1 MSFPNTTTHPT
12 TTPTADL
19 AARLARLGLRSTAE
33 GLDDL
38 IARATRQRLSPLA
51 LLEEIVRAET
61 SGRISRKTQRLLS
74 AARIGRFK
82 PIADFDW
89 DWPQKI
95 DRDLIER
102 ALSLEFVRE
111 GHNLILLGAN
121 GLGKTMIAQNIASA
135 AVTSGFS
142 VLFRTASALLDDL
155 SCCDSPQLRRR
166 KFSYYARPHLVVID
180 ELGYLSY
187 DSQAADLIFEI
198 VNRRYERSSL
208 LITTNRAFRDWN
220 EIFPNAA
227 CIATLLDRLTHH
239 SEIAIIEG
247 RSFRVRESE
256 QEAAARRRA
265 SPAAAPK
272 RRTGNDRI

>member
-1 MSFPNTTTHPT
+1 MSFSQTTTRPT
-12 TTPTADL
+12 TIQNDDL
-19 AARLARLGLRSTAE
+19 ARRLARLGLRSAAD

-38 IARATRQRLSPLA
+38 IARATRQQLSPLA
-51 LLEEIVRAET
+51 LLEEIVRLET
-61 SGRISRKTQRLLS
+61 SGRASRRAQRLIS

-111 GHNLILLGAN
+111 GRNLILLGAN
-121 GLGKTMIAQNIASA
+121 GLGKTMIAQNVASA
-135 AVTSGFS
+135 AVAAGYS

-155 SCCDSPQLRRR
+155 SCCDSPALRRR
-166 KFSYYARPHLVVID
+166 KFNFYARPQLVVVD

-208 LITTNRAFRDWN
+208 LITTNKAFRDWN

-227 CIATLLDRLTHH
+227 CITTLLDRLTHH
-239 SEIAIIEG
+239 AEIAVLEG

-256 QEAAARRRA
+256 QEAAARRR
-265 SPAAAPK
+265 PRQGAAK
-272 RRTGNDRI
+272 TEKEK

>member
-1 MSFPNTTTHPT
+1 MMSFPNTTTHPT
-12 TTPTADL
+12 MIPTDDL
-19 AARLARLGLRSTAE
+19 TARLARLGMRSTAE

-38 IARATRQRLSPLA
+38 IARATRQRLAPLA
-51 LLEEIVRAET
+51 LIEEIVRLET
-61 SGRISRKTQRLLS
+61 SGRSSRKTRRLLS
-74 AARIGRFK
+74 SARIGRFK

-89 DWPQKI
+89 NWPQKI

-111 GHNLILLGAN
+111 GRNLILLGAN

-135 AVTSGFS
+135 AVTAGFS
-142 VLFRTASALLDDL
+142 VLFRTAAALLDDL
-155 SCCDSPQLRRR
+155 GCCDSPQLRRR
-166 KFSYYARPHLVVID
+166 KFNFYARPHLLVID

-187 DSQAADLIFEI
+187 DSHAADLIFEI

-227 CIATLLDRLTHH
+227 CIAALLDRLTHH
-239 SEIAIIEG
+239 TEIAMIEG

-256 QEAAARRRA
+256 QEAAARRKPRQNGA
-265 SPAAAPK
+265 KTESRK
-272 RRTGNDRI
+272 

>member
-1 MSFPNTTTHPT
+1 MSFPHPTTHPQMI
-12 TTPTADL
+12 PTEDL
-19 AARLARLGLRSTAE
+19 TARLQRLGLRSAAA

-38 IARATRQRLSPLA
+38 IARATRLRLAPLA
-51 LLEEIVRAET
+51 LIEEIVRLESA
-61 SGRISRKTQRLLS
+61 GRAARKHERLLS

-102 ALSLEFVRE
+102 ALSLDFVRE
-111 GHNLILLGAN
+111 GRNLILLGAN

-135 AVTSGFS
+135 AVSAGFS
-142 VLFRTASALLDDL
+142 VLFRTAAALLDDL
-155 SCCDSPQLRRR
+155 GCCDSAQLRRR
-166 KFSYYARPHLVVID
+166 RFNFYARPHLLVID

-187 DSQAADLIFEI
+187 DAHAADLIFEI

-227 CIATLLDRLTHH
+227 CIAALLDRLTHH
-239 SEIAIIEG
+239 SEIAMIEG
-247 RSFRVRESE
+247 RSFRLRESE
-256 QEAAARRRA
+256 QEAAARRKPR
-265 SPAAAPK
+265 PGAPK
-272 RRTGNDRI
+272 TQSRK

>member
-12 TTPTADL
+12 MIPTDDL
-19 AARLARLGLRSTAE
+19 TARLARLGMRSTAG

-38 IARATRQRLSPLA
+38 IARATRQRLAPLA
-51 LLEEIVRAET
+51 LIEEIVRIES
-61 SGRISRKTQRLLS
+61 SGRASRKTQRLLS

-82 PIADFDW
+82 PMADFDW
-89 DWPQKI
+89 NWPQKI

-111 GHNLILLGAN
+111 GRNIILLGAN

-135 AVTSGFS
+135 AVSAGFS
-142 VLFRTASALLDDL
+142 VLFRTAAALLDDL
-155 SCCDSPQLRRR
+155 GCCDSTQLRRR
-166 KFSYYARPHLVVID
+166 KFNFYARPYLLVID

-187 DSQAADLIFEI
+187 DSHAADLIFEI

-227 CIATLLDRLTHH
+227 CIAALLDRLTHH
-239 SEIAIIEG
+239 TEIAMIEG

-256 QEAAARRRA
+256 QEAAARRKPRQGGA
-265 SPAAAPK
+265 KTESRK
-272 RRTGNDRI
+272 

>member
-1 MSFPNTTTHPT
+1 MMSFPNTTTHPT
-12 TTPTADL
+12 AIPTDDL
-19 AARLARLGLRSTAE
+19 TSRLARLGLRSTAE

-38 IARATRQRLSPLA
+38 IARATRLRLAPLA
-51 LLEEIVRAET
+51 LIEEIVRLES
-61 SGRISRKTQRLLS
+61 SGRASRKTQRLLS

-82 PIADFDW
+82 PMADFDW
-89 DWPQKI
+89 NWPQKI

-102 ALSLEFVRE
+102 ALSLDFVRE
-111 GHNLILLGAN
+111 GRNIILLGAN

-135 AVTSGFS
+135 AVSAGFS
-142 VLFRTASALLDDL
+142 VLFRTAAALLDDL
-155 SCCDSPQLRRR
+155 GCCDSPQLRRR
-166 KFSYYARPHLVVID
+166 RFNFYARPHLLVID

-187 DSQAADLIFEI
+187 DSHAADLIFEI

-227 CIATLLDRLTHH
+227 CIAALLDRLTHH
-239 SEIAIIEG
+239 TEIAMIEG

-256 QEAAARRRA
+256 QEAAARRKARPGGA
-265 SPAAAPK
+265 KTESRK
-272 RRTGNDRI
+272 

>member
-1 MSFPNTTTHPT
+1 MSFPNTTHPT
-12 TTPTADL
+12 MIPTDDL
-19 AARLARLGLRSTAE
+19 TAKLARLGLRSTAE

-38 IARATRQRLSPLA
+38 IARATRLRLAPLA
-51 LLEEIVRAET
+51 LIEEIVRLEA
-61 SGRISRKTQRLLS
+61 SGRSSRKIQRLLS

-89 DWPQKI
+89 NWPQKI

-111 GHNLILLGAN
+111 GRNIILLGAN

-135 AVTSGFS
+135 AVSAGFS
-142 VLFRTASALLDDL
+142 VLFRTAAALLDDL
-155 SCCDSPQLRRR
+155 GCCDSPQLRRR
-166 KFSYYARPHLVVID
+166 RFNFYARPHLLVID

-187 DSQAADLIFEI
+187 DSHAADLIFEI

-227 CIATLLDRLTHH
+227 CIAALLDRLTHH
-239 SEIAIIEG
+239 TEIAMIEG

-256 QEAAARRRA
+256 QEAAARRKPRQSGA
-265 SPAAAPK
+265 KTESRK
-272 RRTGNDRI
+272 